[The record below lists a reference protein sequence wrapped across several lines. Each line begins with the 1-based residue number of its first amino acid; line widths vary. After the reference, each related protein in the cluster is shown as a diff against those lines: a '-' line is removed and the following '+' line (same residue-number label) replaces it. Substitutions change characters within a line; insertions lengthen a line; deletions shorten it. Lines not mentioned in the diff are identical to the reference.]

1 MESVKRINLQ
11 TLLEQRILRFIILSK
26 AYIHTYIPPVAL
38 SGFLQKNLQSALLVE
53 KAPVK
58 TKQPKAPQFSTRL
71 ETRGNVK
78 RAKKPRTETKQFSIK
93 PIMIISN

>member
-1 MESVKRINLQ
+1 
-11 TLLEQRILRFIILSK
+11 LSK

-58 TKQPKAPQFSTRL
+58 TKQPNSPPVQHQT
-71 ETRGNVK
+71 GNK
-78 RAKKPRTETKQFSIK
+78 RKCQKSKKTQ
-93 PIMIISN
+93 N

>member
-1 MESVKRINLQ
+1 MYCLPYSSLY
-11 TLLEQRILRFIILSK
+11 T
-26 AYIHTYIPPVAL
+26 PVAL

-58 TKQPKAPQFSTRL
+58 TKNPIAPQFSTRL
-71 ETRGNVK
+71 EKRGNFK
-78 RAKKPRTETKQFSIK
+78 RAEGKKPRTETKQLSIK